1 MIYSTAESLCG
12 EFFAAFT
19 ENAADLTPSDFE
31 RFNKEFKKRFT
42 TGVRYGRSS
51 DKQVLTAEQ
60 KSYCREAL
68 YACLTFI
75 QCVRWVRV
83 GSPKVFDEGELVREY
98 PSFGSSADE
107 KELSEL
113 LRFRNFAKAFLSL
126 IPAGKEASC
135 KGKILHIAGK
145 LSANKIYSTGKG
157 QSGETSRRVQ
167 IYEREA
173 KVVKKVSKRFTKN
186 DPSVCAA
193 KVVKK
198 VNTQTHRL
206 VKPKKVRSGS
216 IPSVLKKRSSSSEV
230 AAAGVA
236 GPFGSYMD
244 RVAADEVSVTS
255 GLSAGSENSVAKRP
269 RFSSVPY
276 SDSASSDGTTTCASG
291 FSEDSDEN
299 DAASVASADL
309 SMPDDATDDGYNE
322 ESKFFAA
329 PGTFDLDQEN
339 HDFQDSDEL
348 TVLLDGEY
356 SDLDSFDPLEQIVS

>member
-12 EFFAAFT
+12 EFFAAFCKLPPFIREFMGNRIRFELAT

-31 RFNKEFKKRFT
+31 RFNEEFKKRFT

-83 GSPKVFDEGELVREY
+83 GSPKVFDEGDLVREY
-98 PSFGSSADE
+98 PSFGSDADQ

-113 LRFRNFAKAFLSL
+113 LRFRNFAKALLSL
-126 IPAGKEASC
+126 LPAGKEC
-135 KGKILHIAGK
+135 KGKILYIAGK

-157 QSGETSRRVQ
+157 QSVETTRRVQ

-173 KVVKKVSKRFTKN
+173 KVVKKVYKRFTKN

-198 VNTQTHRL
+198 LNTQTHRL
-206 VKPKKVRSGS
+206 VKTKKERSGS
-216 IPSVLKKRSSSSEV
+216 VPSALKKRTSSSV
-230 AAAGVA
+230 AAGVA
-236 GPFGSYMD
+236 GTFGCGVD
-244 RVAADEVSVTS
+244 CD
-255 GLSAGSENSVAKRP
+255 SVAKRP
-269 RFSSVPY
+269 RLCALPYWDATFSGGRSQRDSDLIAFFPLSGVAAPDVDASERDSLLSSSVHV
-276 SDSASSDGTTTCASG
+276 DQGN
-291 FSEDSDEN
+291 DEQ
-299 DAASVASADL
+299 DEAAFFRDL
-309 SMPDDATDDGYNE
+309 AEILRDDLG
-322 ESKFFAA
+322 
-329 PGTFDLDQEN
+329 
-339 HDFQDSDEL
+339 
-348 TVLLDGEY
+348 
-356 SDLDSFDPLEQIVS
+356 